1 METKKE
7 TKKVSV
13 TKAKVNEN
21 GLVKKRLSKTMK
33 AAMKFKGAFDKE
45 EVLNYVY
52 SQS

>member
-7 TKKVSV
+7 TKKATV

-33 AAMKFKGAFDKE
+33 AAMKIQGAFDRE
-45 EVLNYVY
+45 EVIKYAH
-52 SQS
+52 SI